1 MTADA
6 SQPTFRDFAGAI
18 MQGDLAAAGALLET
32 LLGTDAAQSRASAEH
47 FQREM
52 TRDPA
57 FVQKAM
63 GMRQVVTAGGR
74 EELRALLADCFE
86 LDAATSAAA
95 CDAVWSRF
103 RGG

>member
-32 LLGTDAAQSRASAEH
+32 LLGTDAARSRASAEH

-63 GMRQVVTAGGR
+63 GMRQVVGSGSR
-74 EELRALLADCFE
+74 EELRALLADCFA
-86 LDAATSAAA
+86 LDEATSAAA
-95 CDAVWSRF
+95 CHAVWTRF
-103 RGG
+103 RGT